1 MCKPAHRYD
10 RAASA
15 MSAIGLMLIFCG
27 LNFFP
32 RHGDIRGFLAG
43 AGVGLELVAIVR
55 IALTRRS
62 T

>member
-1 MCKPAHRYD
+1 
-10 RAASA
+10 